1 MTAPTIDPVQ
11 LASYLDGNASE
22 LLSEY
27 FRSGRFTGGSFE
39 RFAGGGDRPDV
50 ADRFTSDD
58 IVAVSLLGVRIPG
71 LPALSILG
79 NREAEFS
86 QMLAGI
92 DAGVDLWEAE
102 EAAVGP
108 GSAADRL
115 WRALV
120 ALPGIG
126 WVTAGKLLAR
136 KRPRLIRSTTGSC
149 GRRSG
154 GTGPRTG
161 GDRSA
166 PCSPGTLT
174 PSPPSAGCGPNR
186 GSVTT
191 CRCSGSSMS
200 ASGCASTASRSRSPT
215 RKGDAP

>member
-1 MTAPTIDPVQ
+1 MTAPEIDPVQ

-79 NREAEFS
+79 DREAEFS

-92 DAGVDLWEAE
+92 PAGVDLWEAE

-136 KRPRLIRSTTGSC
+136 KRPRLIPVYDRVVLSAF
-149 GRRSG
+149 GRDGTEDWWRPLRAVLAGNPDTVAALGRLRAESG
-154 GTGPRTG
+154 I
-161 GDRSA
+161 GDDVSLLRVLDV
-166 PCSPGTLT
+166 CVWMRE
-174 PSPPSAGCGPNR
+174 R
-186 GSVTT
+186 GEPEPV
-191 CRCSGSSMS
+191 
-200 ASGCASTASRSRSPT
+200 P
-215 RKGDAP
+215 DAEG